1 MEHLI
6 VTAWDENKSKIEAVL
21 RQEVKNDEDDYREE
35 TYDYLELLTIFVR
48 EALPEYDHENIRE
61 IDDGHYQG
69 TLVYIINETGY
80 QPSSY
85 FATSVSYGSC
95 SGCDTLQSITMS
107 DNVEQR
113 IKDYMTLI
121 LHMVQNFVEI
131 S

>member
-1 MEHLI
+1 MEHFI

-21 RQEVKNDEDDYREE
+21 RQEVKNDEDDYHEE
-35 TYDYLELLTIFVR
+35 NYNYHDLLIIFVR

-69 TLVYIINETGY
+69 TLVFIINETGY

-85 FATSVSYGSC
+85 FATSVGYGSC
-95 SGCDTLQSITMS
+95 SGCDTLQSVTMS
-107 DNVEQR
+107 TDVEQR
-113 IKDYMTLI
+113 IKEYMTLI

>member
-21 RQEVKNDEDDYREE
+21 RQEVKNDENDYHEE
-35 TYDYLELLTIFVR
+35 TYNYRDLLTIFVR

-69 TLVYIINETGY
+69 TLVFIINETGY

-95 SGCDTLQSITMS
+95 SGCDTLQAVTMS
-107 DNVEQR
+107 TDVEQR